1 VIDCNTPDE
10 DFAFMSCAPIF
21 IKGKGGYSDIIQRI
35 VKNTGGQIFRHL
47 SGKIC
52 INWILN

>member
-1 VIDCNTPDE
+1 MIDCNTPDE